1 MVKLVRS
8 KQASEPLINLF
19 SYDSPKGSDDSCRL
33 SQPKRKGDSWNSPD
47 AGSASNHREQTSKQR
62 SINISASGHPGF
74 CLKAL
79 EHSSHCNLIPQS
91 LEGRAIKQTNKT
103 RRKIGNFFFNLM
115 TQANDFFLFLAEYKV
130 LLLQKYFC
138 CWICKSHHVCQ
149 LPSTC
154 ISKGLRL
161 TGWSCVSDEI
171 CFKGWC
177 CRNWLRLN

>member
-8 KQASEPLINLF
+8 KQASEPLINLV

-79 EHSSHCNLIPQS
+79 ERSSHCNLIPQS

-103 RRKIGNFFFNLM
+103 KRKIGNFFFNLM

-138 CWICKSHHVCQ
+138 C
-149 LPSTC
+149 
-154 ISKGLRL
+154 
-161 TGWSCVSDEI
+161 
-171 CFKGWC
+171 
-177 CRNWLRLN
+177 